1 MKREFRGFDDG
12 RERTTEEKL
21 FFMMM
26 HAPHIIRRS
35 MDDGRGH
42 CGPRHGHGPEGHGC
56 SPRHGHGPE
65 GHGCGP
71 RHGMEHG
78 HGPHHGHMR
87 GPNPQKMRAFA
98 QRRLLSVLLG
108 YEDGVRQKVLA
119 EEMRINPS
127 SISELISKLEAE
139 GYAAR
144 TVDPDDK
151 RATLITLTEVGKA
164 RAYELEDE
172 RNERFAK
179 PFANLNDQEKD
190 QLLKLLEK
198 LITPVEE

>member
-1 MKREFRGFDDG
+1 
-12 RERTTEEKL
+12 
-21 FFMMM
+21 
-26 HAPHIIRRS
+26 
-35 MDDGRGH
+35 
-42 CGPRHGHGPEGHGC
+42 
-56 SPRHGHGPE
+56 
-65 GHGCGP
+65 
-71 RHGMEHG
+71 
-78 HGPHHGHMR
+78 MR

-139 GYAAR
+139 GYAVR
-144 TVDPDDK
+144 TVDPEDK

-198 LITPVEE
+198 LTTPVEE